1 MAAGGALCGFVVT
14 PDDIWHCRHCAN
26 LIGTEPKV
34 ARVGLSLPE
43 PARAGEKASAI
54 IAICAC

>member
-26 LIGTEPKV
+26 LIGTEPKP

-43 PARAGEKASAI
+43 LAREDGAASAI
-54 IAICAC
+54 IANCAC